1 MSQNGDKTSTLRSS
15 EKHRSEDMVNET
27 MENTMEKQAKL
38 TINSAGV
45 EEKTQRMRLLKDHGK
60 RRIQIC
66 FRVTEKAWTRLR
78 EISRLFEMS
87 DTDYA
92 KAVLYKDLGVW
103 TERLDYR
110 KKRRRHRE

>member
-1 MSQNGDKTSTLRSS
+1 MSQNSGKTPTLRSS
-15 EKHRSEDMVNET
+15 EKQCSKDMVNET

-38 TINSAGV
+38 TIDFAGDEENS
-45 EEKTQRMRLLKDHGK
+45 QRTRLLRDHGK

-87 DTDYA
+87 DTDYV
-92 KAVLYKDLGVW
+92 KADLYKDLGVW

>member
-27 MENTMEKQAKL
+27 MENTIEKQAKL

-66 FRVTEKAWTRLR
+66 FRITETAWHRLV
-78 EISRLFEMS
+78 EVAGLFEMEES
-87 DTDYA
+87 GYA
-92 KAVLYKDLGVW
+92 KACLYKDLGVW